1 MHAII
6 ARACN
11 YKGMRNAKTGQNA
24 TRERRHKGSGA
35 ARRLPSGRWQ
45 ASIIGAD
52 GERHKAPQT
61 FDAKMDAESWLA
73 AQVQDLDIGI
83 WSVPKSRTGRGM
95 TLGEFAGDWLAG
107 RNLRPRVRVE
117 YQSLLDNRILP
128 DLGEVPIAR
137 INASMVRQWHTNQ
150 GTDKPSATAHAY
162 DLLRN
167 ILNGAIDDE
176 IIAVNPCRIRGASKA
191 RSTKKIK
198 PATIPELATIE
209 QALPERYRA
218 MMVISAWCG
227 VRFGEVTELRRKDV
241 DLDAMQIH
249 ILRAVVN
256 VPGIGF
262 IVGETKS
269 EAGVRDI
276 DVPPHIRPALKNH
289 LDQFVGLDPDALL
302 FPAARDPLRHLSQS
316 SRDKVFDRARIVAG
330 RPDLRWHDLRHT
342 GASMSAA
349 AGANLADLKKL
360 MGHSTTDAAM
370 IYQHA
375 LDGRGKAIAERLSEM
390 ATQTD

>member
-1 MHAII
+1 M
-6 ARACN
+6 
-11 YKGMRNAKTGQNA
+11 G
-24 TRERRHKGSGA
+24 TRTSKRRSRGSGKC
-35 ARRLPSGRWQ
+35 RQLPSGKWQ
-45 ASIIGAD
+45 TKIIGSD
-52 GERHKAPQT
+52 GTYHTAPST
-61 FDAKMDAESWLA
+61 FDTKMDAEAWLA
-73 AQVQDLDIGI
+73 AQVQDLDIGV
-83 WSVPKSRTGRGM
+83 WSAPKSRTGRG
-95 TLGEFAGDWLAG
+95 LQLDEFAGGWLAG
-107 RNLRPRVRVE
+107 RNLRPRVRFE

-128 DLGEVPIAR
+128 DLGDVPISR
-137 INASMVRQWHTNQ
+137 INASMVRQWHINQ

-176 IIAVNPCRIRGASKA
+176 LITVNPCRIRGASKA

-218 MMVISAWCG
+218 MMLIAVWCG
-227 VRFGEVTELRRKDV
+227 ARFGEVTELRRKDI
-241 DLDAMQIH
+241 DLEAMEIH

-256 VPGIGF
+256 VPGSGF
-262 IVGETKS
+262 VVGETKS

-276 DVPPHIRPALKNH
+276 DIPPHILPAVENH
-289 LDQFVGLDPDALL
+289 VDNYVGAGAEALL
-302 FPAARDPLRHLSQS
+302 FPSARDPLKHLSQS
-316 SRDKVFDRARIVAG
+316 TRDKVFDRARNVAG

-342 GASMSAA
+342 GASLAAA
-349 AGANLADLKKL
+349 AGATLAELKKL

-375 LDGRGKAIAERLSEM
+375 LDGRGKIIAERLSEM
-390 ATQTD
+390 ATQANR